1 MNIRKSVSKSARNKY
16 FIGAQRWRKRTFIF
30 LPFIA
35 VEEKCF
41 GYFFF
46 CEGSEALVLWFG
58 FSLHVFR
65 TDLDGWGQKQRL
77 MWSFA
82 LYCVFL
88 RLVLKIV
95 EVVCFTRL
103 VSCFET
109 VSK

>member
-1 MNIRKSVSKSARNKY
+1 MEKKDFY
-16 FIGAQRWRKRTFIF
+16 FSSFYCGGREMFRVF
-30 LPFIA
+30 
-35 VEEKCF
+35 
-41 GYFFF
+41 FFF

-65 TDLDGWGQKQRL
+65 IDLDGWGQKQRL

>member
-1 MNIRKSVSKSARNKY
+1 MEKKDFY
-16 FIGAQRWRKRTFIF
+16 FSSFYCGGREMFR
-30 LPFIA
+30 
-35 VEEKCF
+35 V
-41 GYFFF
+41 FFF

>member
-1 MNIRKSVSKSARNKY
+1 MPVINILSALKGGEKGLLFFFLLLRWKRNVS
-16 FIGAQRWRKRTFIF
+16 GIF
-30 LPFIA
+30 
-35 VEEKCF
+35 
-41 GYFFF
+41 FFF

-65 TDLDGWGQKQRL
+65 TGLDGWGQKQRL

-82 LYCVFL
+82 SYCVFL